1 MEGDK
6 RFRELIDRS
15 FVEEVSE
22 GERQLIHDHIRDC
35 DGCKRYLELT
45 ARTIRG
51 LREFTFTSEPDSN
64 AQVREILAHH
74 TETMRQHNVQF
85 KVWAAF
91 AVALSMSIVG
101 SALVYQVAKLLTVR
115 MHFHTAQVQAGV
127 LVFWLLPSF
136 CAALR
141 LLAAPGENRG
151 YGMTQQSA
159 VLLIA
164 FLAGLVVAAV
174 LLGTARRNVLPRS
187 AMVIAALA
195 IPIWVVYFAS
205 SQGRSLLASKGFL
218 SSMPE
223 ALWFG
228 LTFGVFTAAF
238 FLALG
243 YIYGDAK
250 RRQMPAWAWVIAA
263 FLIPNLIGFILYF
276 VFRGPLLGPCS
287 SCGKP
292 IRGGEA
298 FCSHCGCSQGSS
310 IGRITAHNRTI

>member
-51 LREFTFTSEPDSN
+51 LREFTFTSEADSN

-91 AVALSMSIVG
+91 AVAISM
-101 SALVYQVAKLLTVR
+101 
-115 MHFHTAQVQAGV
+115 
-127 LVFWLLPSF
+127 
-136 CAALR
+136 
-141 LLAAPGENRG
+141 
-151 YGMTQQSA
+151 
-159 VLLIA
+159 
-164 FLAGLVVAAV
+164 
-174 LLGTARRNVLPRS
+174 
-187 AMVIAALA
+187 
-195 IPIWVVYFAS
+195 WVVYFAS

-218 SSMPE
+218 STMPE

-243 YIYGDAK
+243 YVYGDAK
-250 RRQMPAWAWVIAA
+250 RRQMPAWSWVIAA

-310 IGRITAHNRTI
+310 IGRITADNRTI